1 MAEGFHPFPS
11 RTRKLSPP
19 APMVLGE
26 RSPGRVGRR
35 RFLTKKTALT
45 GGLLCVFAQVRRQ
58 GSPRSPSRIASHGCP
73 RPAQQQPT
81 LGERRPGPPPSRP
94 GGGGV
99 GRGARGATP
108 AAPAVVTH
116 DAGRRPVTGAGGRP
130 AA

>member
-58 GSPRSPSRIASHGCP
+58 GSPRSPSRIASHGSP

-81 LGERRPGPPPSRP
+81 LGERVRRAAPQGLDPPGPPPPRL
-94 GGGGV
+94 
-99 GRGARGATP
+99 GRARS
-108 AAPAVVTH
+108 VR
-116 DAGRRPVTGAGGRP
+116 GRRRR
-130 AA
+130 